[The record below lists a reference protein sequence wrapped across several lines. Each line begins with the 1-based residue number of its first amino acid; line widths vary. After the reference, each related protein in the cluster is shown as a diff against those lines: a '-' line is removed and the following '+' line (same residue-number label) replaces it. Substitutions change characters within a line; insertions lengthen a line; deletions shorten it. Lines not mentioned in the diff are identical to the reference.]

1 MSTTELAAW
10 FAPERERFDTAS
22 AGLPAGARAWWRDV
36 QPRIDAALR
45 REGRAPRL
53 AAALA
58 ALPALRA
65 TCCVA
70 GPVLRVEGACTPAVR
85 ADLRSALLAFA
96 PWRKGPFE
104 LFDVAVDAEWRSERK
119 WARVAPHLAPLAG
132 RRVLDVGC
140 GNGYYAWRMAA
151 AGAALVLGI
160 DPAVPALAQG
170 VVLRRYWQ
178 GPAPVL
184 LPLASDALD
193 PRLACFDTV
202 FSMGVIYHRR
212 DPLAH
217 LAELAAALRPGGELL
232 LETLVIA
239 EGGAAVLEPGERYCA
254 MRNVWQVP
262 APRTVLAWLAARGFV
277 DARLIDLTPTSTVE
291 QRRTAWMPG
300 HSLPEFLDP
309 RDARRTREGHPAPLR
324 AVFVA
329 RRAAGPL

>member
-1 MSTTELAAW
+1 MSTMELAAW
-10 FAPERERFDTAS
+10 FAPERERLDTAF
-22 AGLPAGARAWWRDV
+22 AEWPASARAWWRDV
-36 QPRIDAALR
+36 QPRLDAAFQ
-45 REGRAPRL
+45 REGHAPRL

-58 ALPALRA
+58 ALPALHA
-65 TCCVA
+65 TDRVA
-70 GPVLRVEGACTPAVR
+70 GPVLRVEGACAPAAR
-85 ADLRSALLAFA
+85 ADLRSALLALT

-104 LFDVAVDAEWRSERK
+104 LFGVTVDAEWRSDLK

-140 GNGYYAWRMAA
+140 GNGYYAFRMAA

-160 DPAVPALAQG
+160 DPSLPALAQG
-170 VVLRRYWQ
+170 LALSRYWQ
-178 GPAPVL
+178 GPAPAL

-193 PRLACFDTV
+193 ARLACFDTA
-202 FSMGVIYHRR
+202 FSMGVLYHRR

-217 LAELAAALRPGGELL
+217 LSELAAALRPCGELL

-239 EGGAAVLEPGERYCA
+239 EGGAAALEPGERYCA

-262 APRTVLAWLAARGFV
+262 APRTVLAWLAARGFT
-277 DARLIDLTPTSTVE
+277 DARLVDLTATSTVE